1 MRIGE
6 PLHHLEESTSTN
18 DILWL
23 LVEEGLSPGGA
34 LHADYQSKGK
44 GQAGASWESEAG
56 ANLLCS
62 FYLRTDFL
70 AAHEQFKLNIAVSLA
85 LSDFGALYLGE
96 PVRVKWPNDLFY
108 KEQKWGGIL
117 IENTIQGSF
126 MSETVVGMGLN
137 INQPYFPPALQQA
150 TSFFKITGQY
160 YKLPELLQMLFKLL
174 QVRMDALKAGQAVQQ
189 RATYFAR
196 LLGLGEQRTFEY
208 QNQLIEAKIIDVD
221 LEGRL
226 VLESPRGRM
235 VMNNK
240 EIKFRF
246 RDAH

>member
-18 DILWL
+18 DTLWT
-23 LVEEGLSPGGA
+23 LVEQGLPPGGA
-34 LHADYQSKGK
+34 LYADYQSKGK
-44 GQAGASWESEAG
+44 GQAGARWESEAG

-62 FYLRTDFL
+62 IYLRTDFL

-85 LSDFGALYLGE
+85 LSDFGTLYLGD
-96 PVRVKWPNDLFY
+96 PVRVKWPNDLYY

-126 MSETVVGMGLN
+126 MSETVLGLGLN
-137 INQPYFPPALQQA
+137 INQPYFPPALRHA
-150 TSFFKITGQY
+150 TSFFQITGQY
-160 YKLPELLQMLFKLL
+160 YKLPDLLPMLFQLLQL
-174 QVRMDALKAGQAVQQ
+174 RIDALRAGQGMQQ
-189 RATYFAR
+189 RATYFSR
-196 LLGLGEQRTFEY
+196 LLGLGEVRTFEY
-208 QNQLIEAKIIDVD
+208 QNQLIQAKIIDVD

-226 VLESPRGRM
+226 VLESATGRM

-246 RDAH
+246 